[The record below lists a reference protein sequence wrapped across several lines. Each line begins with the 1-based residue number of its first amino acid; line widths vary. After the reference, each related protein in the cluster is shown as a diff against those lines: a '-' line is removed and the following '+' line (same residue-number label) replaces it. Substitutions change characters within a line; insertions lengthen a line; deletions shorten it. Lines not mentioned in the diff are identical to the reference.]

1 MTNEKNKKKEE
12 EALVKINALESE
24 LMMNGAENRIN
35 LENRTAEALEILLQR
50 EKEKSAQLEAL
61 TKNIQ
66 GDGEKSLKQQLEVT
80 EARYHALCS
89 AYRRRLADLPE
100 EIFNLEQERKKIEQ
114 EHENKLTLSNQKLSE
129 AKSEEQAILNEM
141 DKTGQAFEEMQEQ
154 NLRLIQDVRDK
165 DKAYFTLFQ
174 ERIKISSLQQLQ
186 AKEKEVLESKITQLE
201 AQLESQNKLVRNLEE
216 KDVLV
221 STNLKSL
228 ESELQLRQQA
238 LELQKRRSI
247 ELAQLCQDQKRKEFE
262 KQNELD
268 EVQKM
273 IRGKNDK
280 IEEWKVKVR
289 QCMKKDKKN
298 LDGLP
303 METQILMEEIDG
315 FKRKLKCPICNIEE
329 KDAILTKC
337 FHVFC
342 YKCLKTRYETR
353 QRKCPKCNQNFGGND
368 YHKIYIE

>member
-1 MTNEKNKKKEE
+1 MRLLINSLQSNKCQQKAEIIRYKKKIREYQLEYDEQKMTNEKNKKKEE

-141 DKTGQAFEEMQEQ
+141 DKTGQG
-154 NLRLIQDVRDK
+154 
-165 DKAYFTLFQ
+165 
-174 ERIKISSLQQLQ
+174 
-186 AKEKEVLESKITQLE
+186 
-201 AQLESQNKLVRNLEE
+201 
-216 KDVLV
+216 
-221 STNLKSL
+221 TNT
-228 ESELQLRQQA
+228 
-238 LELQKRRSI
+238 
-247 ELAQLCQDQKRKEFE
+247 
-262 KQNELD
+262 N
-268 EVQKM
+268 
-273 IRGKNDK
+273 
-280 IEEWKVKVR
+280 
-289 QCMKKDKKN
+289 
-298 LDGLP
+298 
-303 METQILMEEIDG
+303 
-315 FKRKLKCPICNIEE
+315 FKGI
-329 KDAILTKC
+329 
-337 FHVFC
+337 
-342 YKCLKTRYETR
+342 
-353 QRKCPKCNQNFGGND
+353 
-368 YHKIYIE
+368 